1 MALGTQLGKTNIAAW
16 ASKEE
21 EDKDVSTSFKT
32 LAAERQAQNLIETR
46 ATAWEEAE
54 KAKFMARLVQILLLV
69 PFSFKFV
76 EGCELVHSCVS

>member
-21 EDKDVSTSFKT
+21 EDKDASTTLKT
-32 LAAERQAQNLIETR
+32 LAAEQQAKSVIETR

-54 KAKFMARLVQILLLV
+54 KAKYMARLIQFIE
-69 PFSFKFV
+69 FS
-76 EGCELVHSCVS
+76 